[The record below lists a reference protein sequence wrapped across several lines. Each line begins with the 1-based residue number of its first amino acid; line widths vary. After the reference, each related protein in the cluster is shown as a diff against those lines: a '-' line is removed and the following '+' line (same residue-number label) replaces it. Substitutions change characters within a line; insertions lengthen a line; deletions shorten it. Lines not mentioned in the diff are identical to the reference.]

1 MITSSKLELALKC
14 SGAFGLPWT
23 DVPTEAAAAGTARH
37 AEQEAAI
44 ARGDIPAE
52 LAAAWPGY
60 TWRAEV
66 AFAYDVSTG
75 EGREL
80 GQGIGRAYAHPGGLE
95 ALGITPLGPFEA
107 AGAADVVGRGPLGEL
122 VVVDKKSFDDV
133 TRASANPQVRFLGL
147 CAARAY
153 DVNRCDVALTHEVR
167 ALDRAE
173 LEAFDLDEMA
183 LAVRAAFV
191 ETARARDVAREEGV
205 DALRLSVGRQCRW
218 CPAFDACPKQRELVQ
233 LVKTDALANRV
244 ELTIPFRDDG
254 EAADIYD
261 LWKRLG
267 VLHKRIG
274 AALHARANERPIPL
288 HSGKLYGPV
297 TSTGNDKLDGDI
309 AYDVLRAL
317 HGQQVADAAVA
328 RRATKKGI
336 RDALSFVGGKG
347 QVAELERKALA
358 AIRAKGG
365 IANETKTEFE
375 EYAPSAQLRIVNE

>member
-1 MITSSKLELALKC
+1 MITSSKLELAIKC
-14 SGAFGLPWT
+14 PGAFGLPWT

-52 LAAAWPGY
+52 LAEAWPGY
-60 TWRAEV
+60 MWRAEV

-80 GQGIGRAYAHPGGLE
+80 GQWIGRAYAHPGGLE
-95 ALGITPLGPFEA
+95 ALGITPLGPFEV

-133 TRASANPQVRFLGL
+133 TRAESNPQVRFLAL
-147 CAARAY
+147 AAARAY
-153 DVNRCDVALTHEVR
+153 DVDRCDVALTHEVR

-173 LEAFDLDEMA
+173 MEALDLDETA
-183 LAVRAAFV
+183 LEVRAAV
-191 ETARARDVAREEGV
+191 IATARARDIAREEGV
-205 DALRLSVGRQCRW
+205 DALRLEVGRQCRW
-218 CPAFDACPKQRELVQ
+218 CPAFDACPRQRELVQ
-233 LVKTDALANRV
+233 LVKTDAISNRV
-244 ELTIPFRDDG
+244 EMTIPFRDDN

-288 HSGKLYGPV
+288 SNGKMFGPYRV
-297 TSTGNDKLDGDI
+297 DGNDRLDGDI
-309 AYDVLRAL
+309 AYEVMRAL
-317 HGQQVADAAVA
+317 HGQSAADAAV
-328 RRATKKGI
+328 
-336 RDALSFVGGKG
+336 
-347 QVAELERKALA
+347 ERKATKTGIKTTLSLIGDKGKVKALFDA
-358 AIRAKGG
+358 AIKEIRARGG
-365 IANETKTEFE
+365 VSSETRVEVR
-375 EYAPSAQLRIVNE
+375 EYVPQLKAVNE